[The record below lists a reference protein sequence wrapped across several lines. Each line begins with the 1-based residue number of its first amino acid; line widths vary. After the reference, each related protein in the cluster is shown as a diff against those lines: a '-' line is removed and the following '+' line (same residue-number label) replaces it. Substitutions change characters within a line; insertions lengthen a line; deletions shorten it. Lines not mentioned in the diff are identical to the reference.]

1 MKCRSDAPGGGD
13 GHRDRAPAP
22 VATGVGGSPPGERSK
37 KQRTEEPSSSSSVVG
52 ECSSSSSQA
61 LPPPLPEQLL
71 QDAGVGE
78 QPPPGPEPAGGEQ
91 ARVPDLGEDLVF
103 EVLMRAEART
113 LAAAACVSRGWR
125 LLARDER
132 LWEAACVREWA
143 CTGFS
148 EQMLRSVVLP
158 LGGFRRLHEM
168 YIRPVQ
174 RRAAGAPRGQ
184 QRRQLPVRMGRDQ
197 VQVSLSLLSTSF
209 FLKMPNAPPPPPK
222 DKDKDGDK
230 NGGGQCG

>member
-1 MKCRSDAPGGGD
+1 MKCRSDSSGSGGD
-13 GHRDRAPAP
+13 DPRPPAPA
-22 VATGVGGSPPGERSK
+22 ATGEPSK
-37 KQRTEEPSSSSSVVG
+37 KQRTEG
-52 ECSSSSSQA
+52 ECSSSSSIAAGECSSSFSQA
-61 LPPPLPEQLL
+61 PPPPVLPK
-71 QDAGVGE
+71 DARVDE
-78 QPPPGPEPAGGEQ
+78 PAPPPPPGSEPGGGEQ
-91 ARVPDLGEDLVF
+91 VRVPDLGEDLVF

-125 LLARDER
+125 VLARDER
-132 LWEAACVREWA
+132 LWEAACLRDWA
-143 CTGFS
+143 YTGFS
-148 EQMLRSVVLP
+148 EQMLRSVVLS

-174 RRAAGAPRGQ
+174 QRAAGAPPAGQQ

-209 FLKMPNAPPPPPK
+209 FLKMPDAPPSPPK
-222 DKDKDGDK
+222 DKDKDTDK